1 MLFHCVLT
9 FTFVQWPSV
18 CWTFLHSLLKRTFK
32 AIEHWQLLLYIS
44 MQYSTQPVPSM
55 YEIVE
60 PPLTHLINTS
70 MDIFTNL
77 CNRLISKTDCLCF
90 LLLNFLILP
99 MYICEAYNFCCR
111 GTIWLWPLSSL
122 LFHEPFVQASTPHL
136 MFHRSVSFHLNYLL
150 IAEDMLHRF
159 ENGPQNPGGN

>member
-77 CNRLISKTDCLCF
+77 CNRLISKTDCLFF
-90 LLLNFLILP
+90 LLLNFLNIWFYLCTYGSFSP
-99 MYICEAYNFCCR
+99 GRGKLAKCGVFLFKIFEAF
-111 GTIWLWPLSSL
+111 LWPNGLIFSSFL
-122 LFHEPFVQASTPHL
+122 NCSEEI
-136 MFHRSVSFHLNYLL
+136 MSV
-150 IAEDMLHRF
+150 
-159 ENGPQNPGGN
+159 